1 MVSPTWQRLIAPGD
15 KQCQQESPRTAHQ
28 RILVEQEE
36 PEQGGRKKTQC
47 QECTAPPYTTC
58 MCQAMKHAEQQQLD
72 TGEQHGNDSS
82 THPGIKEEL
91 RGEAPQQVG
100 QSTGSVEY
108 VQNVAIVEKEQL
120 KLLLVVQMVWIGQP
134 EEQQDGQSEKE

>member
-1 MVSPTWQRLIAPGD
+1 
-15 KQCQQESPRTAHQ
+15 
-28 RILVEQEE
+28 
-36 PEQGGRKKTQC
+36 
-47 QECTAPPYTTC
+47 
-58 MCQAMKHAEQQQLD
+58 MKHAEQQQLD
-72 TGEQHGNDSS
+72 TGEKHGNDSS

-108 VQNVAIVEKEQL
+108 VQNVAIVEKDQL
-120 KLLLVVQMVWIGQP
+120 KLLLVVQMMWIGQP